1 MKAEFRNMLLQQT
14 LISGKSGEIK
24 CSGEGTPVPQF
35 EWERNGSKT
44 FDNGRFTKM
53 PNGNLRVSSVLPG
66 DEGVYKCIMK
76 QNKKSS
82 TSTEKQ
88 EINVSVIGM

>member
-1 MKAEFRNMLLQQT
+1 MLLQQT

-24 CSGEGTPVPQF
+24 CTGVGTPVPQF

-44 FDNGRFTKM
+44 FDNSRFTKM
-53 PNGNLRVSSVLPG
+53 PDGNLRVSSVLPG
-66 DEGVYKCIMK
+66 DEGLYKCIMK
-76 QNKKSS
+76 QNKKFS
-82 TSTEKQ
+82 TSKETQ

>member
-1 MKAEFRNMLLQQT
+1 MLLQQD

-24 CSGEGTPVPQF
+24 CTGVGTPVPLF
-35 EWERNGSKT
+35 EWERIGSET

-66 DEGVYKCIMK
+66 DEGLYKCIMK

-82 TSTEKQ
+82 TSEETQ

>member
-14 LISGKSGEIK
+14 LISGKPGEIK
-24 CSGEGTPVPQF
+24 CTGEGTPVPQF
-35 EWERNGSKT
+35 EWERNGSKM
-44 FDNGRFTKM
+44 FDDGRFTKG

-66 DEGVYKCIMK
+66 DEGLYKCIMK

-82 TSTEKQ
+82 TGTEKQ
-88 EINVSVIGM
+88 YINVSVIGR